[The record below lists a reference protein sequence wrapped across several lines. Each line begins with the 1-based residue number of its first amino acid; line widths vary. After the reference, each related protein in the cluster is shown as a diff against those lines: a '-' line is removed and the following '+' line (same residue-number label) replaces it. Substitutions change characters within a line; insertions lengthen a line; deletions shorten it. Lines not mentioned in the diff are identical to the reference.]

1 MQFYNSNNLIP
12 TFAKTFARNSWQ
24 KICLVVLVPLV
35 YTSFFPATAH
45 AIRPDKPNIVLIN
58 LDDADADILSSEN
71 LEAHYPT
78 LAALARRS
86 TVFTNAHATTP
97 FCAPSR
103 AALFTGQYAFN
114 NGCKIGAASQ
124 TISKGFAGG
133 YQEFI
138 ANGHDDNEL
147 GVWMKNAGYRTMHIG
162 KFHHDGFQNTL
173 PPGWDDVSIS
183 KGMKFFNT
191 NKFTNIGV
199 PSARG
204 YLTGEE
210 TYIAHVDRD
219 HAVAALS
226 SHFSSRPSQ
235 PFLLSL
241 APFAPHTPDDPNV
254 TRMVEPQYIN
264 YASAVRQPVDAP
276 DYDEADFS
284 DKPDHLQRRSLNNN
298 EKSHYELVYKSRL
311 RSMKSV
317 DDQLK
322 AIFDQIEAA
331 GKMGN
336 TWIILSSDNG
346 YQLGHHRM
354 YAKKDPY
361 HRTTNVPLMAAGPGV
376 NGQQFGN
383 HLIAHLDICPTI
395 LELAGAAI
403 PSSVDGKSF
412 ASLIGSP
419 SSSNETTWQR
429 SIMIENWADKFLIGQ
444 LFPITYT
451 AERYYDEI
459 YVAWANG
466 QREYYDLSNDPYQL
480 DNQFESQTAAT
491 KAQLASSLRNFRKQS
506 VTPTITMTSPE
517 SGTDVSD
524 EIRFEGVME
533 DDSAAVAALL
543 TIKSFRTGKFFN
555 GNYWQVDPV
564 QITIPGADPASNV
577 NDWQETIGLFSETT
591 NDIDY
596 LQSWVRAVD
605 DDGRAGPAVWSA
617 NIIRGK
623 SMFARFNP
631 TVNGKTFQYTTQQIN
646 GFIGSYPN
654 TIIRIAVYDRVTG
667 KYFNGTSFQDDYV
680 RLDAELLPNSRWQ
693 TRLNLP
699 SGSYRIFLRAVSGRF
714 YQRETFKADIRVK

>member
-1 MQFYNSNNLIP
+1 MQFYNSHISIP
-12 TFAKTFARNSWQ
+12 TFAQTFAGNSWR
-24 KICLVVLVPLV
+24 KACLFTLIACAGMVFSSV
-35 YTSFFPATAH
+35 TAN
-45 AIRPDKPNIVLIN
+45 AFQSAKPNIVLIN
-58 LDDADADILSSEN
+58 LDDADADILSLEN

-86 TVFTNAHATTP
+86 TLFTNAHATTP

-114 NGCKIGAASQ
+114 NGCKVGAAAQS
-124 TISKGFAGG
+124 ISKGFAGG
-133 YQEFI
+133 YQEYI

-162 KFHHDGFQNTL
+162 KFHHDGFANTK
-173 PPGWDDVSIS
+173 PPGWDDISIS

-191 NKFTNIGV
+191 NKYTNIGF

-204 YLTGEE
+204 YLTGVD

-226 SHFSSRPSQ
+226 SHFNSRPSQ

-241 APFAPHTPDDPNV
+241 APFAPHTPDDPDV
-254 TRMVEPQYIN
+254 TRMVESQYLN
-264 YASAVRQPVDAP
+264 YADDVRQPVDAP
-276 DYDEADFS
+276 DYNEADFS
-284 DKPDHLQRRSLNNN
+284 DKPDHLQRRALNNS
-298 EKSHYELVYKSRL
+298 EKAFYELVYKSRL

-322 AIFDQIEAA
+322 AIFDRIEAA

-354 YAKKDPY
+354 YAKKDPF
-361 HRTTNVPLMAAGPGV
+361 HRSTNVPLMATGPGV
-376 NGQQFGN
+376 NGQRFGN

-395 LELAGAAI
+395 LELGGATI
-403 PSSVDGKSF
+403 PASVDGKSF
-412 ASLIGSP
+412 ASLIGQP
-419 SSSNETTWQR
+419 SSSNEATWQR
-429 SIMIENWADKFLIGQ
+429 SIMIENWADKYLIGS

-466 QREYYDLSNDPYQL
+466 QREYYDLSLDPYQL
-480 DNQFESQTAAT
+480 DNQYESQTAAT
-491 KAQLASSLRNFRKQS
+491 KSQLASSLRNFRQQN
-506 VTPTITMTSPE
+506 VTPTITMTSPKP
-517 SGTDVSD
+517 GDDVTD
-524 EIRFEGVME
+524 EIRFAGVME
-533 DDSAAVAALL
+533 DDSAAVAALV
-543 TIKSFRTGKFFN
+543 TIKSFRTGRFFN
-555 GNYWQVDPV
+555 GNYWQEDPV
-564 QITIPGADPASNV
+564 QITVPGADPGNNV
-577 NDWQETIGLFSETT
+577 NDWEETIGLFSETT
-591 NDIDY
+591 NNIDY

-605 DDGRAGPAVWSA
+605 DSGRVGPAVWST
-617 NIIRGK
+617 NIIRDK

-631 TVNGKTFQYTTQQIN
+631 TVNGKTFQYKTQQIN
-646 GFIGSYPN
+646 GFIGAYPD
-654 TIIRIAVYDRVTG
+654 TIIRIAVYDRQTG
-667 KYFNGTSFQDDYV
+667 RYFNGTSFQDDYV

-693 TRLNLP
+693 RKLNLP
-699 SGSYRIFLRAVSGRF
+699 TGSYRIFLRAVSGKF
-714 YQRETFKADIRVK
+714 YQRQTFRADIRVK